1 MTIYFY
7 TTKDEHGYCSNFSA
21 HGIEVERKFWP
32 TVEHYFQAQKFTD
45 SSYQEKICR
54 ALTAKNALTLG
65 HARKIP
71 LRENW
76 DDIKDDVMYFA
87 VKKKFSTHPK
97 IKEKL
102 LATFPEDIIESS
114 PYDYY
119 WGCGQDAS
127 GQNKLGKIL
136 MRVREELLI
145 GHRKND

>member
-21 HGIEVERKFWP
+21 FGIEVDGKFWA

-45 SSYQEKICR
+45 SAYQEKIFR
-54 ALTAKNALTLG
+54 ALTAKNALSLG
-65 HARKIP
+65 HTRNIP

-76 DDIKDDVMYFA
+76 EDIKDEVMYFA
-87 VKKKFSTHPK
+87 VKKKFSTHQK
-97 IKEKL
+97 IREKL

-119 WGCGQDAS
+119 WGCGQDGT

-136 MRVREELLI
+136 MRVREQLLK
-145 GHRKND
+145 GAPLN

>member
-21 HGIEVERKFWP
+21 FGIEVDSQFWP

-45 SSYQEKICR
+45 PAYQEKIFK
-54 ALTAKNALTLG
+54 ALTPKVALSLG
-65 HARKIP
+65 HTRSIP

-76 DDIKDDVMYFA
+76 EDIKDEVMYFA
-87 VKKKFSTHPK
+87 VKKKFSTHSK

-114 PYDYY
+114 PNDYY
-119 WGCGQDAS
+119 WGCGQDGT

-136 MRVREELLI
+136 MRVRDELLKDSV
-145 GHRKND
+145 R